1 MDALQGR
8 VAVVTGSDSGIG
20 RAIAEAFAEEG
31 ADVAVTWHR
40 DEAGAEATRRRV
52 EAAGRRAL
60 VRRLD
65 VAEAGSVRELFEAVD
80 AALGAPF
87 VLVNDAG
94 VGGPGSALA
103 DTAPED
109 WDRVLRVDLTG
120 PFLCCREFVRRRRAA
135 GGGGRILNIT
145 SVHEEIPMPGAAAYC
160 AAKGGLRNLS
170 RTLALELAPERINVN
185 NIAPGMVLTPMN
197 QRAVDDPAA
206 RARQVQA
213 IPWKRAAEPREV
225 ARLAVYLASDDAD
238 YVTGQSFTIDG
249 GLSMARGQGA

>member
-1 MDALQGR
+1 MQR
-8 VAVVTGSDSGIG
+8 VN
-20 RAIAEAFAEEG
+20 
-31 ADVAVTWHR
+31 
-40 DEAGAEATRRRV
+40 RV
-52 EAAGRRAL
+52 
-60 VRRLD
+60 D
-65 VAEAGSVRELFEAVD
+65 I
-80 AALGAPF
+80 
-87 VLVNDAG
+87 LVNNAG
-94 VGGPGSALA
+94 VNGPV
-103 DTAPED
+103 APVWEYPLEA

-206 RARQVQA
+206 RERQVQA